1 MTSEITNQNTNQNT
15 GENGGEDEK
24 LVTTPEQ
31 PAEADG
37 KAPAK
42 PTEPAANIPEGK
54 ESPEVAPENAEKDAE
69 KLGLVKRLEELEA
82 ALLKEQI
89 KVLLLIAGVLPEKLE
104 DGAAMAYGLCLAGK
118 TPENA
123 AGEIAAAYP
132 HLKAV
137 RTELPQFSA
146 ESAGSKDGFSAI
158 RRIFSTR

>member
-1 MTSEITNQNTNQNT
+1 MTSEITNQNTSQTNQN
-15 GENGGEDEK
+15 EKEDEK

-31 PAEADG
+31 PEAEG

-42 PTEPAANIPEGK
+42 PTEPVTDIPEGK
-54 ESPEVAPENAEKDAE
+54 ENPEPAEENAEKDAE
-69 KLGLVKRLEELEA
+69 KQGLVKRIEELEA

-104 DGAAMAYGLCLAGK
+104 DGAAMAYGLCLAGR
-118 TPENA
+118 TPQNA
-123 AGEIAAAYP
+123 AEEIAAAYP
-132 HLKAV
+132 HLKAI

-158 RRIFSTR
+158 RRIFSAR

>member
-1 MTSEITNQNTNQNT
+1 MTSEVTNQNTNQNGT
-15 GENGGEDEK
+15 EDEK
-24 LVTTPEQ
+24 ILTTPET
-31 PAEADG
+31 PAEPV
-37 KAPAK
+37 KQTKQAK
-42 PTEPAANIPEGK
+42 PTEPVTNIPAAEGTA
-54 ESPEVAPENAEKDAE
+54 ESAADDTAEQELIDRI
-69 KLGLVKRLEELEA
+69 GTLEA
-82 ALLKEQI
+82 ELLKEQI
-89 KVLLLIAGVLPEKLE
+89 KVKLLIAGILPEKLE